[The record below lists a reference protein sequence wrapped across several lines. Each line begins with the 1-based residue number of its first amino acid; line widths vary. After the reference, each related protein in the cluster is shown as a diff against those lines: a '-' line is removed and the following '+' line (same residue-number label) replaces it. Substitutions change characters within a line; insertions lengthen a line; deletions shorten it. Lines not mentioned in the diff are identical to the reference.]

1 MFWAY
6 QKYSRSFL
14 TRAVFFLTREKK
26 IGVFFRL
33 LGVFLCFW
41 QEPRVLSVSYTWE
54 RFVALSC
61 LDVYLP
67 ACPEAAPSVTRH
79 GALQTDRQLKPPRRR
94 GSLASRE
101 GEVRHKK

>member
-1 MFWAY
+1 LAFQPFGFTNPNPKVGKSGAVGEAVLA
-6 QKYSRSFL
+6 QDPGFDGTKP
-14 TRAVFFLTREKK
+14 RAPRFISIVHEVK
-26 IGVFFRL
+26 RL
-33 LGVFLCFW
+33 
-41 QEPRVLSVSYTWE
+41 
-54 RFVALSC
+54 VALSC
-61 LDVYLP
+61 LDIYLP